1 MVQIAICKHVTGMVE
16 VHYCDLATGS
26 YDAPEFDY
34 RYLFIRMNNRFH
46 GLLGAGAE
54 RLDEAI

>member
-1 MVQIAICKHVTGMVE
+1 MVQIAICKHVTGIVE
-16 VHYCDLATGS
+16 VHYRDLATGS
-26 YDAPEFDY
+26 YDAPEFD
-34 RYLFIRMNNRFH
+34 YLFIRMNNRFH